1 MAKDVK
7 IEILYYKTS
16 ADVSL
21 EFGLH
26 GNYPMRLLSS
36 SCSDKKS
43 FLTQLKRA
51 VSRSEIIITVGGY
64 SEDNLPV
71 FIARA
76 IGKKGFIPD
85 YNKSGIITDCKYVL
99 PEGSV
104 PLTSKSQ
111 TFGGFLIEC
120 GPQTLISF
128 TDDKKVMLDIV
139 KDFLVD
145 YITEHHNCYGAGVV
159 FSSKVNTE
167 NNSDTEELT
176 DNTEVSNEI
185 NLTEFASTVSSDVS
199 LDDETSETNDN
210 VQDSAKTTPEEE
222 TVEKIDQEYVSFTKN
237 IADDDTLVTDNNLNV
252 TDVTDITV
260 GEPVE
265 DSLTVTEEKVYLDD
279 DDDDFIDFEVVKKSP
294 HRHKKNRV
302 LRFFCYIL
310 SLIVIIFTA
319 LSIWYFSK
327 NTPAN
332 STVTDYYSYAQNLYS
347 AHNDNPSVAFNK
359 IKENDNSVFAW
370 LTIGGAGINHPVHT
384 VESLDKT
391 YIYLNSLPNGEPDRR
406 GMLFSLTDNE
416 INDFDCNTVV
426 YGSANPGGIFEKL
439 TTETTDLNIT
449 TTDGHYML
457 GWKVLSSFTHSK
469 ANGFDYE
476 QSYFNTTDDYISYL
490 TEIDEL
496 SNNPSFQTFYGNE
509 KLLILVAVTDNE
521 RYITVATLSSIKV
534 LVTPDYNINSSSS
547 NSDSSVNSSSEDIT
561 SSEDVS
567 SSDEEDNDFLGNTP
581 DIILPT
587 IPSTPSATPS
597 TPGSSVVSSGT
608 SSNNTTTI
616 FSSSTSTTSSKP
628 SSSTVTSVPSTS
640 SSVSSNTSS
649 QLTSAQPSAPS
660 STVVSSSVQ
669 SSSSVS
675 SSSSSINSSATSSST
690 ISNPNI
696 DPLFTW
702 DVMVAVKSKGPDR
715 KGEVVVLPA
724 TEMVAWIIEI
734 EMSPTIHP
742 PEALIA
748 QAVVKYN
755 WIINNGGR
763 CTVTESGE
771 VIPPSKPPEN
781 SMQTPTNQAL
791 QYANEAKGMVLT
803 YGNTLVKTYC
813 HDTSAGFTAAYHN
826 VWGGGNYPYL
836 QGVECPVDKDVKNY
850 EVTTTYTST
859 EIKAVFEY
867 MKNSDKSTYKDFKDI
882 NIESMPPEQWLVPT
896 KYDANNA
903 YCTEITVFGVKK
915 KGTFLRDS
923 MLTKTITGKT
933 TIRSSAYTVTYDAE
947 SDTFTVTTRGY
958 GHGVGLSQQ
967 GAILY
972 AKQGWTAEQ
981 ILAHFFPGT
990 TLIKN

>member
-7 IEILYYKTS
+7 IEILYYKSS

-26 GNYPMRLLSS
+26 GDYPMRLLSS

-64 SEDNLPV
+64 TEDNLPV

-76 IGKKGFIPD
+76 IGKKGYIPD
-85 YNKSGIITDCKYVL
+85 YSKSGIITDCKYVL

-104 PLTSKSQ
+104 PLTSKNQ

-139 KDFLVD
+139 KGFLVD

-159 FSSKVNTE
+159 FSNQENDGSIDEEISVDNE
-167 NNSDTEELT
+167 ISEFDNNSPNITETTPVE
-176 DNTEVSNEI
+176 DN
-185 NLTEFASTVSSDVS
+185 
-199 LDDETSETNDN
+199 DET
-210 VQDSAKTTPEEE
+210 
-222 TVEKIDQEYVSFTKN
+222 
-237 IADDDTLVTDNNLNV
+237 DTLVISNDDDQFAVLETEQIDDSSINNA
-252 TDVTDITV
+252 TTV
-260 GEPVE
+260 F
-265 DSLTVTEEKVYLDD
+265 LDD
-279 DDDDFIDFEVVKKSP
+279 YDDDFIDYDVVQKRP

-302 LRFFCYIL
+302 LRILCYIL
-310 SLIVIIFTA
+310 SAIVIIFTA
-319 LSIWYFSK
+319 LAIWYFSK

-332 STVTDYYSYAQNLYS
+332 SNVKDYYSYAQDLFC
-347 AHNDNPSVAFNK
+347 AHQENPSVAFNK

-370 LTIGGAGINHPVHT
+370 LTMENAEINHPVHT
-384 VESLDKT
+384 VDSLDKT
-391 YIYLNSLPNGEPDRR
+391 YIYLNSLPNGKSDRR
-406 GMLFSLTDNE
+406 GMLFSLTNNE
-416 INDFDCNTVV
+416 INDFDRNTVI
-426 YGSANPGGIFEKL
+426 YGSGNPGGIFEKL
-439 TTETTDLNIT
+439 NVNTANSNIT

-476 QSYFNTTDDYISYL
+476 QTYFDTTDDYISYL

-496 SNNPSFQTFYGNE
+496 SDNPSFQTFYGNE

-534 LVTPDYNINSSSS
+534 LATPDYSINSSTTS
-547 NSDSSVNSSSEDIT
+547 SDSSVNSSSENII
-561 SSEDVS
+561 SSEDVT
-567 SSDEEDNDFLGNTP
+567 SSDDEDNDFLGNTP

-587 IPSTPSATPS
+587 IPSTPEPTPS
-597 TPGSSVVSSGT
+597 TPSSSVVSSGT

-616 FSSSTSTTSSKP
+616 ISSSTSTTTSSKP

-640 SSVSSNTSS
+640 SSASSNTSS
-649 QLTSAQPSAPS
+649 QLTSAQPSVPS

-675 SSSSSINSSATSSST
+675 SNSSSISSSATSSST
-690 ISNPNI
+690 VSKPNV

-715 KGEVVVLPA
+715 KGEVIVGTAAEV
-724 TEMVAWIIEI
+724 VAWIIEI
-734 EMSPTIHP
+734 EMSPTVHP

-781 SMQTPTNQAL
+781 SMQTPTKQAL

-850 EVTTTYTST
+850 EVTTTYTSA

-867 MKNSDKSTYKDFKDI
+867 MKNSDKSTYKDFKNI
-882 NIESMPPEQWLVPT
+882 NIESIPTEEWLVPT

-933 TIRSSAYTVTYDAE
+933 TIRSSAYTIKYDAE

-972 AKQGWTAEQ
+972 AKQGWSAEQ

>member
-7 IEILYYKTS
+7 IEILYYKSS

-64 SEDNLPV
+64 KEDNLPE

-85 YNKSGIITDCKYVL
+85 YSKSGIITDSKYLL

-104 PLTSKSQ
+104 PLTSKNQ
-111 TFGGFLIEC
+111 IFGGFLIEC

-139 KDFLVD
+139 KEFLVD

-159 FSSKVNTE
+159 FSNQENDGSVAEEISVDNE
-167 NNSDTEELT
+167 ISELDNNSPNITEAAPVEDNDEIDTI
-176 DNTEVSNEI
+176 VISNDDD
-185 NLTEFASTVSSDVS
+185 EFASLETEQIDDSSVNNETTVFI
-199 LDDETSETNDN
+199 DD
-210 VQDSAKTTPEEE
+210 
-222 TVEKIDQEYVSFTKN
+222 F
-237 IADDDTLVTDNNLNV
+237 
-252 TDVTDITV
+252 
-260 GEPVE
+260 
-265 DSLTVTEEKVYLDD
+265 
-279 DDDDFIDFEVVKKSP
+279 DDDFIDFDVAPKQP
-294 HRHKKNRV
+294 HRHNKNRT
-302 LRFFCYIL
+302 LRTLCYIL
-310 SLIVIIFTA
+310 SVIVIIFTA
-319 LSIWYFSK
+319 LVIWYFSK

-332 STVTDYYSYAQNLYS
+332 SNVKDYYSYAQDLFS
-347 AHNDNPSVAFNK
+347 AHQENPSIAFNK
-359 IKENDNSVFAW
+359 IKENDNRVFAW
-370 LTIGGAGINHPVHT
+370 LTIGGAGINHPVYT

-406 GMLFSLTDNE
+406 GSLFSLTDNE
-416 INDFDCNTVV
+416 INDFDRNTVI

-439 TTETTDLNIT
+439 NVDTANTDIT

-457 GWKVLSSFTHSK
+457 EWKVLSSFTHSK

-476 QSYFNTTDDYISYL
+476 QTHFDTTDDYISYL

-496 SNNPSFQTFYGNE
+496 SDNPSYQTFYGNE

-534 LVTPDYNINSSSS
+534 LVTPDYNINSSTTS
-547 NSDSSVNSSSEDIT
+547 SDSSVNSSSEDIT
-561 SSEDVS
+561 SSEDVT
-567 SSDEEDNDFLGNTP
+567 SSDEEEDDNDFLGHTP
-581 DIILPT
+581 EIILPS
-587 IPSTPSATPS
+587 IPSKPESTPSN
-597 TPGSSVVSSGT
+597 PGSSIVISGS
-608 SSNNTTTI
+608 SSNNTTTTVT
-616 FSSSTSTTSSKP
+616 STSSAQ

-640 SSVSSNTSS
+640 SSVSNGNSS
-649 QLTSAQPSAPS
+649 QQTSAQPSVPS
-660 STVVSSSVQ
+660 NTVSSKPVQ
-669 SSSSVS
+669 SSSSTSANS
-675 SSSSSINSSATSSST
+675 SSANSSATVSSSV
-690 ISNPNI
+690 SKPNI
-696 DPLFTW
+696 DPIYTW
-702 DVMVAVKSKGPDR
+702 DIMVAVKSTGPDR
-715 KGEVVVLPA
+715 KGEVIVGTAAEV
-724 TEMVAWIIEI
+724 VAWIIEI

-763 CTVTESGE
+763 CSVNEKGE

-781 SMQTPTNQAL
+781 AMQTPTKQAL
-791 QYANEAKGMVLT
+791 QYANAAKGMVLT
-803 YGNTLVKTYC
+803 YGNTLALTYC

-850 EVTTTYTST
+850 EVTTTYTSA

-867 MKNSDKSTYKDFKDI
+867 MKNSDSSTYKDFKNIDI
-882 NIESMPPEQWLVPT
+882 DSIPKEQWLVPSQ
-896 KYDANNA
+896 YDSNNA

-915 KGTFLRDS
+915 KGTFLRNS
-923 MLTKTITGKT
+923 MLTKAITGKT
-933 TIRSSAYTVTYDAE
+933 TIRSSAYTVTYNAE
-947 SDTFTVTTRGY
+947 SDTFTVTTKGY

-990 TLIKN
+990 TLVKN